1 MKFISYF
8 SLGALAVFMLGA
20 LLENSGY
27 DSARNTTPIPA
38 QGPIGPASP

>member
-1 MKFISYF
+1 MRFMTYF

-27 DSARNTTPIPA
+27 DSAPSTTSIHTRGA
-38 QGPIGPASP
+38 VEHTSP